1 MSKCKGECFCNMG
14 YVAREGWG
22 NIAEANKQN
31 SGSNNAWH
39 ILDEKLGM
47 NLH

>member
-1 MSKCKGECFCNMG
+1 MG
-14 YVAREGWG
+14 YIARERGGRGGG

-39 ILDEKLGM
+39 ILDEKIGM

>member
-1 MSKCKGECFCNMG
+1 MG
-14 YVAREGWG
+14 YIARERGG
-22 NIAEANKQN
+22 RGGGVNIAEANKQN

-39 ILDEKLGM
+39 ILDEKIGM